1 MEKLFFC
8 NFSIFFV
15 GQKKINVYLCI
26 RNKNKERTKKEQRKT
41 KSINSHEI
49 YGFKRLDQ
57 WRIKK

>member
-26 RNKNKERTKKEQRKT
+26 RNKNKERTKKKQKALT
-41 KSINSHEI
+41 AMK
-49 YGFKRLDQ
+49 YMALKD
-57 WRIKK
+57 